1 MRDGILAHQIFGPIT
16 VMARL
21 FYDGREQGP
30 ASYHDNDKA
39 AIAWGGDKV
48 KEYKKEYP
56 GLYPLDAWEV
66 KTR

>member
-39 AIAWGGDKV
+39 AIAWGVIRLKSI
-48 KEYKKEYP
+48 KKIP
-56 GLYPLDAWEV
+56 RIYPLDAWEV